1 MPYNGKSPAEINI
14 AAMFGGAAKGN
25 LGQDKV
31 AKLEK
36 MANRGGFFSG
46 IAQKFLRKY
55 RAKQASTAA
64 AGAAPQAPSV
74 VQTAGASNM
83 SGRIE
88 GIESR
93 LTALEGSG
101 VSSNPAGDIAPV
113 EDASAA
119 AMPTAAP
126 TDIPTDIP
134 TAMPTDIPTAMPTD
148 ISAAPQM
155 PAAQEPIIPQS
166 EQLGSLM
173 ASPFTMRQ
181 RTNMGPLNLNS
192 PLNGNTFAKAVQD
205 AKATGAS
212 TFEVGG
218 KTYNVK

>member
-25 LGQDKV
+25 LSQDQV
-31 AKLEK
+31 ARLEK
-36 MANRGGFFSG
+36 MASRRSFGSA
-46 IAQKFLRKY
+46 IARRMLAKY
-55 RAKQASTAA
+55 QAKQASTAA
-64 AGAAPQAPSV
+64 VGAAPQAPSV

-119 AMPTAAP
+119 AMPTTGEAIVPEASITNNIDP
-126 TDIPTDIP
+126 VL
-134 TAMPTDIPTAMPTD
+134 AGAMPTD
-148 ISAAPQM
+148 ISATPQM

-181 RTNMGPLNLNS
+181 RANMGPLMFKDQT
-192 PLNGNTFAKAVQD
+192 GDGKITRADVIKARVEGY
-205 AKATGAS
+205 K
-212 TFEVGG
+212 
-218 KTYNVK
+218 K